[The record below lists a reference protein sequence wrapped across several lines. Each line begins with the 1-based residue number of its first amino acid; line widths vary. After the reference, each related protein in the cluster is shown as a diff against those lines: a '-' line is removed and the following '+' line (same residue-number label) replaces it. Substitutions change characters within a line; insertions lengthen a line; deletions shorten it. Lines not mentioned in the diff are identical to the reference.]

1 MPQGDKSKE
10 ECFRLGKN
18 GKSIR
23 EMKRSTTAKYETIK
37 MWAREWERGSQ
48 GTWEVNLRE

>member
-10 ECFRLGKN
+10 ECFRLWKN

-23 EMKRSTTAKYETIK
+23 EIKRSTTAKYETIK
-37 MWAREWERGSQ
+37 MWFGSGRGVRKELGRSI
-48 GTWEVNLRE
+48 